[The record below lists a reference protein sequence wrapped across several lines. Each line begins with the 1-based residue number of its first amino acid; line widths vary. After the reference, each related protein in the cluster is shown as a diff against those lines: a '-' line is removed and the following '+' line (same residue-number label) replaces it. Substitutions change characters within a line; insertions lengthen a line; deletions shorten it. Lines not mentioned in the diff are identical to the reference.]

1 LSSDSVEASTISL
14 QDSVGLVVGKGVA
27 GVGAGVVG
35 A

>member
-1 LSSDSVEASTISL
+1 MEASATSL
-14 QDSVGLVVGKGVA
+14 QDKVGLVVGKGVA